1 MKSIEIRA
9 RTVSEAVELALVQLS
24 RDRDEVAIAVLEP
37 GEGDDEA
44 LVRVTVV
51 DEDEEGEEGEA
62 EAGAAVSVPAPP
74 PAAPPPV
81 RTAETLEPG
90 DVVGLAR
97 TILEELLKRMDIHAY
112 VTAVTSRVP
121 GQSGETMEETVT
133 LHIEGADEQAMGLM
147 IGRRGETLQSLQ
159 FLLNMLVSRHI
170 RRWPQFVID
179 VGNYRQRRRESLEG
193 LAHRMADR
201 VRQIRRAV
209 TLEPM
214 AAYERRIVHLA
225 LRGDKTVY
233 TQSTGEGENRKVV
246 IYPVK

>member
-51 DEDEEGEEGEA
+51 DEDEEGEAEEGP
-62 EAGAAVSVPAPP
+62 AVSVPTPP

-81 RTAETLEPG
+81 RTAETLESG

-201 VRQIRRAV
+201 VRQIGRAV

-233 TQSTGEGENRKVV
+233 TQSTGERENRKVV

>member
-9 RTVSEAVELALVQLS
+9 RTVSEAIELALVQLA
-24 RDRDEVAIAVLEP
+24 RDRDEVVIAVLEP
-37 GEGDDEA
+37 GEEDEEA
-44 LVRVTVV
+44 LVRVSVV
-51 DEDEEGEEGEA
+51 EDDEEEA
-62 EAGAAVSVPAPP
+62 DIPPESPVSSVPA
-74 PAAPPPV
+74 
-81 RTAETLEPG
+81 TLARSMELLESG

-159 FLLNMLVSRHI
+159 FLLNMLVSRRI
-170 RRWPQFVID
+170 RRWPQFVVD

-201 VRQIRRAV
+201 VRQIGRAV

-225 LRGDKTVY
+225 LRGDETVY
-233 TQSTGEGENRKVV
+233 TQSMGEGENRKVV
-246 IYPVK
+246 IYPAKS